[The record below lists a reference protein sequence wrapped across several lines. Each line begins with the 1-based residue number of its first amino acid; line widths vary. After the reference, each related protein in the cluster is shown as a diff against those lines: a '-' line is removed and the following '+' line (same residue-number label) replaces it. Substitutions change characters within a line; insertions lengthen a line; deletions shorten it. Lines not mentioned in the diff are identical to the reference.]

1 MNEKFDPSKLN
12 IEYTSMNG
20 IKIITGISYEGGE
33 IINQESDTTNKGTD
47 LRIEVSKGVESKLP
61 HPFNVSQ
68 LTSWF
73 DKNNMPV
80 RNGLYEV
87 KKCDEEVGSILLK
100 WKGKAFFMEEEVHKY
115 DKNWD
120 LKSIKIVDVEVPFRD
135 IFCWRGLRDKIC

>member
-1 MNEKFDPSKLN
+1 M
-12 IEYTSMNG
+12 
-20 IKIITGISYEGGE
+20 
-33 IINQESDTTNKGTD
+33 
-47 LRIEVSKGVESKLP
+47 ESKLP